1 MAEPEPEKEPASRG
15 AETTSAPES
24 ALEPTK
30 NSPLSGTRGWLLLAA
45 VVIGVGLLVF
55 ASSKHLQDIGKVG
68 EKLVQ
73 ATKTTGKASIGG
85 PFELTDHN
93 GNTVTEKSFAGK
105 YTLVYFGYTYCPDV
119 CPTGLTEMSNTL
131 DMLGADAE
139 KIVPIFISVD
149 PARDTPDQLREYA
162 SYFHPRLI
170 GMTGTPEQ
178 VASVAKAYRVYFAKV
193 ESKDADAD
201 PDDYSVDHSA
211 VTYLMDPNGEFT
223 QHFSHGTDA
232 ETMAKRIKEILN
244 P

>member
-1 MAEPEPEKEPASRG
+1 MAESEPEKKPATEDTEPKPE
-15 AETTSAPES
+15 AESAPES
-24 ALEPTK
+24 AK
-30 NSPLSGTRGWLLLAA
+30 GSPLSGTRGWLLLAA
-45 VVIGVGLLVF
+45 VVVGAGLLVF
-55 ASSKHLQDIGKVG
+55 ASGKHLQDIGKVG
-68 EKLVQ
+68 ENLVK
-73 ATKTTGKASIGG
+73 ATKSTGKATIGG

-93 GNTVTEKSFAGK
+93 GKTVTDKTFAGK

-131 DMLGADAE
+131 DILGPDAE

-149 PARDTPDQLREYA
+149 PARDTPEQLREYA
-162 SYFHPRLI
+162 SYFHPRLV
-170 GMTGTPEQ
+170 GMSGTPEQ
-178 VASVAKAYRVYFAKV
+178 VAAVAKAYRVYFAKV
-193 ESKDADAD
+193 ESKDPDAD

-211 VTYLMDPNGEFT
+211 VTYLMDPDGEFA